1 MTTPA
6 DDAPAGTF
14 ATTPTAPAEH
24 PAPLT
29 DAQVA
34 ERVAAGHVNHVRR
47 ASSRSLGAILRAN
60 VLTLFNL
67 ILAIAAVLVL
77 ATGSWPDAVFA
88 IVMVVNAG
96 IGIATEY
103 RAKRTLDHLSLLTES
118 PAHVRRTGPDG
129 VHDTEV
135 ALADIVLDDLLLL
148 VTGDQVPA
156 DGTVLEVAGLEVDES
171 MLTGES
177 RSVRKQPGDEVLSG
191 SVIVAG
197 SATVHVT
204 AVGADSYAQRIAT
217 EARRFSV
224 ARSELRDGINKVL
237 AVVSVAIVP
246 IALLLAWSQL
256 RATGGLTESIS
267 SGAWRQAVVAAV
279 AGVVGMIP
287 EGLVLLTSLNFA
299 LAAILLAR
307 QGVLVQELPAV
318 EVLARVDVLCLDKT
332 GTITDGTVG
341 LRERHGVLPDD
352 AGDGREAAAL
362 GVLAALAA
370 DPGANATALA
380 AGEDIDE
387 APAAVTDAVPFSSA
401 RKWSAVRTAERA
413 YVLGG
418 PDILLAGRDDD
429 AARDAL
435 ALVREAAG
443 TGSRVV
449 LLAEAPAGLPDPEHP
464 LPHDLVPAVVCV
476 LGEHV
481 RPDAEQTLAYFHA
494 QGVRTIV
501 ISGDDPETV
510 GAIATGVRSGGPE
523 QGEAPLV
530 GYDARQLPA
539 VGDVDGQGGKPDAD
553 QLAALADVLDEQGV
567 YGRVRPEQKRAI
579 VHALQSRGHVV
590 GMTGDGVNDALALKD
605 ADLGIAM
612 GNGAPATKAVARL
625 VLVDGRF
632 STLPGVVG
640 QGRRV
645 MANMERV
652 AGLFLTKTTYAALL
666 AVAVVLLA
674 IPYPFLPR
682 HLTLVSS
689 LTIGIPAFFLALPP
703 NDTRYVPGFLRRV
716 LTYAVPSG
724 VVIGAGVLTA
734 YLVSR
739 GQGDPTVDARSVAT
753 LVLLALALWVL
764 GIAARPWNRGRSW
777 RLWLVVA
784 MAACGAGAWAIPFT
798 RDFFALELLNG
809 GQLALAAVVVV
820 VGWTLIEIAFRLI
833 GSKARHPAI
842 S

>member
-1 MTTPA
+1 M
-6 DDAPAGTF
+6 
-14 ATTPTAPAEH
+14 
-24 PAPLT
+24 
-29 DAQVA
+29 
-34 ERVAAGHVNHVRR
+34 
-47 ASSRSLGAILRAN
+47 
-60 VLTLFNL
+60 
-67 ILAIAAVLVL
+67 
-77 ATGSWPDAVFA
+77 
-88 IVMVVNAG
+88 
-96 IGIATEY
+96 
-103 RAKRTLDHLSLLTES
+103 
-118 PAHVRRTGPDG
+118 
-129 VHDTEV
+129 
-135 ALADIVLDDLLLL
+135 
-148 VTGDQVPA
+148 
-156 DGTVLEVAGLEVDES
+156 
-171 MLTGES
+171 
-177 RSVRKQPGDEVLSG
+177 
-191 SVIVAG
+191 
-197 SATVHVT
+197 
-204 AVGADSYAQRIAT
+204 
-217 EARRFSV
+217 
-224 ARSELRDGINKVL
+224 
-237 AVVSVAIVP
+237 
-246 IALLLAWSQL
+246 
-256 RATGGLTESIS
+256 
-267 SGAWRQAVVAAV
+267 
-279 AGVVGMIP
+279 
-287 EGLVLLTSLNFA
+287 
-299 LAAILLAR
+299 
-307 QGVLVQELPAV
+307 
-318 EVLARVDVLCLDKT
+318 
-332 GTITDGTVG
+332 
-341 LRERHGVLPDD
+341 
-352 AGDGREAAAL
+352 
-362 GVLAALAA
+362 
-370 DPGANATALA
+370 
-380 AGEDIDE
+380 
-387 APAAVTDAVPFSSA
+387 
-401 RKWSAVRTAERA
+401 
-413 YVLGG
+413 
-418 PDILLAGRDDD
+418 
-429 AARDAL
+429 
-435 ALVREAAG
+435 
-443 TGSRVV
+443 
-449 LLAEAPAGLPDPEHP
+449 
-464 LPHDLVPAVVCV
+464 PAVVCV

>member
-6 DDAPAGTF
+6 DEAPAGTL
-14 ATTPTAPAEH
+14 ATTDAS
-24 PAPLT
+24 APLT

-34 ERVAAGHVNHVRR
+34 ERVAAGQVNHVRR

-88 IVMVVNAG
+88 FVMVVNAG

-103 RAKRTLDHLSLLTES
+103 RAKRTLDRLSLLTES
-118 PAHVRRTGPDG
+118 PARVRRATPAGT
-129 VHDTEV
+129 HDV
-135 ALADIVLDDLLLL
+135 DVPLADIVLDDHLLLA
-148 VTGDQVPA
+148 TGDQVPA
-156 DGTVLEVAGLEVDES
+156 DGTVLDAAGIEIDES

-177 RSVRKQPGDEVLSG
+177 RSVRKQVGDDVLSG
-191 SVIVAG
+191 SVVVAG

-204 AVGADSYAQRIAT
+204 AVGADAYAQRIAT

-224 ARSELRDGINKVL
+224 ARSELRDGVNKVL

-256 RATGGLTESIS
+256 RATGGLSESIS
-267 SGAWRQAVVAAV
+267 SGAWRDAVVAAV

-332 GTITDGTVG
+332 GTITDGTIG
-341 LRERHGVLPDD
+341 LRDRHVVLPEDGSRDD
-352 AGDGREAAAL
+352 RGAGAL
-362 GVLAALAA
+362 AVLAALAA

-380 AGEDIDE
+380 AGEGIE
-387 APAAVTDAVPFSSA
+387 AAPATVTDAVPFSSS
-401 RKWSAVRTAERA
+401 RKWSAVGTAERA

-429 AARDAL
+429 AARDTL

-449 LLAEAPAGLPDPEHP
+449 LLAEAPAGLPDPERP

-481 RPDAEQTLAYFHA
+481 RPDAEQTLAYFHQ

-510 GAIATGVRSGGPE
+510 GAIATGVRSGGPD
-523 QGEAPLV
+523 QGDTPLV

-539 VGDVDGQGGKPDAD
+539 VADIDGKPDPES
-553 QLAALADVLDEQGV
+553 LAALAEVLDEHGV

-590 GMTGDGVNDALALKD
+590 AMTGDGVNDALALKD

-734 YLVSR
+734 YLVAR
-739 GQGDPTVDARSVAT
+739 GQGDPTVEARSVAT

-764 GIAARPWNRGRSW
+764 GLAARPWRHGRSW
-777 RLWLVVA
+777 RFWLVIA
-784 MAACGAGAWAIPFT
+784 MAACGGGAWAIPFT
-798 RDFFALELLNG
+798 RDFFALELLDA
-809 GQLALAAVVVV
+809 GQLTLAAVVVV
-820 VGWTLIEIAFRLI
+820 VGWALIETAFRLI
-833 GSKARHPAI
+833 GTGARHPAI

>member
-1 MTTPA
+1 MTPLA
-6 DDAPAGTF
+6 DATPAGTL
-14 ATTPTAPAEH
+14 TT

-60 VLTLFNL
+60 VFTLFNL
-67 ILAIAAVLVL
+67 ILAIAAALVL

-88 IVMVVNAG
+88 VVMVVNAG
-96 IGIATEY
+96 IGIVTEY

-118 PAHVRRTGPDG
+118 PARVRRSGADG
-129 VHDTEV
+129 AREV
-135 ALADIVLDDLLLL
+135 EVSLAEIVLDDVLLLA
-148 VTGDQVPA
+148 TGDQVPA
-156 DGTVLEVAGLEVDES
+156 DGSVLEVAGLEIDES

-177 RSVRKQPGDEVLSG
+177 RSVRKQVGDDVLSG
-191 SVIVAG
+191 SVVVAG
-197 SATVHVT
+197 SASVHVT

-256 RATGGLTESIS
+256 RATGGLSESVS
-267 SGAWRQAVVAAV
+267 SGAWRDAVVAAV

-332 GTITDGTVG
+332 GTITDGTIG
-341 LRERHGVLPDD
+341 LRDRHVVLPGDGADD
-352 AGDGREAAAL
+352 AARASRVDGAL

-380 AGEDIDE
+380 AGEGIDQ
-387 APAAVTDAVPFSSA
+387 APATATDAVPFSSA
-401 RKWSAVRTAERA
+401 RKWSAVRTAEHA

-418 PDILLAGRDDD
+418 PDILLGGRDDD
-429 AARDAL
+429 AARDTL
-435 ALVREAAG
+435 AVVRSAAG
-443 TGSRVV
+443 EGARVV
-449 LLAEAPAGLPDPEHP
+449 LLAEAPAGLPDPDHP
-464 LPHDLVPAVVCV
+464 LPRDLVPAVVCV

-481 RPDAEQTLAYFHA
+481 RPDAEQTLAYFHQ

-510 GAIATGVRSGGPE
+510 GAIATGVRSGGPD
-523 QGEAPLV
+523 QGDAPLA

-539 VGDVDGQGGKPDAD
+539 VADVDGKPDPE
-553 QLAALADVLDEQGV
+553 QLAALAEVLDEHGV

-590 GMTGDGVNDALALKD
+590 AMTGDGVNDALALKD

-674 IPYPFLPR
+674 VPYPFLPR
-682 HLTLVSS
+682 HLTIVSS

-716 LTYAVPSG
+716 LTYAIPSG

-739 GQGDPTVDARSVAT
+739 AQGDPTVEARSVAT

-764 GIAARPWNRGRSW
+764 GIAARPWQHGRSW
-777 RLWLVVA
+777 RFWLVIA
-784 MAACGAGAWAIPFT
+784 MAACAAGAWAIPFA
-798 RDFFALELLNG
+798 RDFFALEVLDA
-809 GQLALAAVVVV
+809 GQLTLAAVVAV
-820 VGWTLIEIAFRLI
+820 VGWALIEIAFRLI
-833 GSKARHPAI
+833 GSRARHPAI

>member
-6 DDAPAGTF
+6 DATPAGTL
-14 ATTPTAPAEH
+14 TT

-34 ERVAAGHVNHVRR
+34 QRVAAGHVNHVRR

-60 VLTLFNL
+60 VFTLFNL

-77 ATGSWPDAVFA
+77 LTGSWPDAVFA
-88 IVMVVNAG
+88 VVMVVNAG

-118 PAHVRRTGPDG
+118 PARVRRATADG
-129 VHDTEV
+129 THDVEV
-135 ALADIVLDDLLLL
+135 ALADIVLDDVLLLA
-148 VTGDQVPA
+148 TGDQVPA

-177 RSVRKQPGDEVLSG
+177 RSVRKQVDDEVLSG
-191 SVIVAG
+191 SVVVAG
-197 SATVHVT
+197 SASVHVT

-237 AVVSVAIVP
+237 AVVSVAIIPV
-246 IALLLAWSQL
+246 ALLLAWSQL
-256 RATGGLTESIS
+256 RSTGGLTS
-267 SGAWRQAVVAAV
+267 SFHDGSWRDAVVAAV

-332 GTITDGTVG
+332 GTITDGTIG
-341 LRERHGVLPDD
+341 LRDRHVVLPDD
-352 AGDGREAAAL
+352 GARSDRGAAAF

-380 AGEDIDE
+380 AGEGIDE
-387 APAAVTDAVPFSSA
+387 PPATVTDAVPFSSA
-401 RKWSAVRTAERA
+401 RKWSAVRTAEHA

-418 PDILLAGRDDD
+418 PDILLAGRHDD
-429 AARDAL
+429 AARDTL

-481 RPDAEQTLAYFHA
+481 RPDAEQTLAYFHQ

-510 GAIATGVRSGGPE
+510 GAIATGVRSGGPD
-523 QGEAPLV
+523 QGDAPLA

-539 VGDVDGQGGKPDAD
+539 VADIDGKPDPAS
-553 QLAALADVLDEQGV
+553 LAALADVLDEHGV

-590 GMTGDGVNDALALKD
+590 AMTGDGVNDALALKD

-674 IPYPFLPR
+674 VPYPFLPR

-716 LTYAVPSG
+716 LTYAIPSG

-734 YLVSR
+734 YLVAR
-739 GQGDPTVDARSVAT
+739 GQGDPTVEARSVAT

-764 GIAARPWNRGRSW
+764 GIAARPWRGGRSW
-777 RLWLVVA
+777 RFWLVVA
-784 MAACGAGAWAIPFT
+784 MAACAAGAWAIPFT
-798 RDFFALELLNG
+798 RDFFALEVLSA

-820 VGWTLIEIAFRLI
+820 VGWVLIEIAFRLI
-833 GSKARHPAI
+833 GSRARHPAI